1 LDKNVIE
8 SEKMI
13 LCENILNCLEYEEY
27 GIGVRNESSLHRS
40 IKKWY
45 SNVGDR
51 FEVKLG
57 GSVIDI
63 VRGELL
69 IEIQTK
75 NFNAISKKLNKL
87 LNNYKIILV
96 YPISVEKWITTTN
109 DSGEVVRRRK
119 SPQTGKLID
128 IFKELVSCPNIIN
141 EKNFT
146 LEVLMTNQE
155 ELRCIDGKGSWR
167 RKGISIIDR
176 NLISVINS
184 VKFQN
189 KEDFLMFLPDDLGKE
204 FTNKDLAHNLEVPVE
219 KVMKATY
226 CLKKMGLIREIGK
239 RRNELIFTKCI

>member
-1 LDKNVIE
+1 ME
-8 SEKMI
+8 
-13 LCENILNCLEYEEY
+13 ENNLNYMEYEHH
-27 GIGVRNESSLHRS
+27 GIGIRNESSLHQA

-63 VRGELL
+63 VRGEQL

-87 LNNYKIILV
+87 LNSYKIILV
-96 YPISVEKWITTTN
+96 YPISVGKWITTTN

-128 IFKELVSCPNIIN
+128 IFKELVSCPNLIN
-141 EKNFT
+141 EENFT
-146 LEVLMTNQE
+146 LEVLMTHQE

-167 RKGISIIDR
+167 RKGISIIDK
-176 NLISVINS
+176 NLISVIES
-184 VKFQN
+184 VKFN
-189 KEDFLMFLPDDLGKE
+189 DKEDFLVFLPDNLEKE
-204 FTNKDLAHNLEVPVE
+204 FTNKDLARCLKVPVE
-219 KVMKATY
+219 KARKATY
-226 CLKKMGLIREIGK
+226 CLKRMGLILEVGK
-239 RRNELIFTKCI
+239 KRNELIFTICI